1 MVEEVRA
8 GTGVLAAVQL
18 SAQAIVE
25 DSTLPARAVRACREA
40 GVMTR
45 SLATGG
51 LQVSPALVIGRAEL
65 KELGDGIRAALDSLT

>member
-1 MVEEVRA
+1 MVEEIRA

-18 SAQAIVE
+18 SAEALAD

-45 SLATGG
+45 ALGTGG
-51 LQVSPALVIGRAEL
+51 LQVSPALVIDQSEL
-65 KELGDGIRAALDSLT
+65 KELSDGIGAALDSLT